1 LCYNTPQYKELEVL
15 NHMLDR
21 AEQLSDKLV
30 AWRREFHMHP
40 ELGFEETRTAAR
52 VAEQVAALGYR
63 VRTGVART
71 GVVADLGEGHP
82 VVAIRADIDALP
94 IQETNDVA
102 YASQVP
108 GVMHACG
115 HDAHTA
121 MALGVATLLREES
134 FPGTIRFLFQPSE
147 ERGDEEGISGAPRM
161 VEDGAM
167 EGVDAVLALHVW
179 PASPTGTIA
188 IAGGPVSAGVDTF
201 RATIIGHGGHG
212 AYPHLTVDPVFV
224 AGHVIL
230 ALHGIVSRRLRPI
243 DPAVVTVGSIHGGRA
258 ANVIPAQVDI
268 TGTVRFM
275 NQAVREQIHTEIE
288 RALETARVMGGDYA
302 LHFEPGGLPM
312 VNDKAIADAIREVAV
327 ELLGADRV
335 LPQEMSMG
343 SEDFGAFCDLAP
355 GAMFRLGCL
364 IEGDERQ
371 GHNAC
376 FDIDEDCMPVG
387 VAVVAETALR
397 LLRSAKPLG

>member
-1 LCYNTPQYKELEVL
+1 
-15 NHMLDR
+15 MLDR
-21 AEQLSDKLV
+21 ARALSDELV

-40 ELGFEETRTAAR
+40 ELGFEETRTSAR
-52 VAEQVAALGYR
+52 VAGTMKSLGYR
-63 VRTGVART
+63 VRSGVART
-71 GVVADLGEGHP
+71 GVVAELGQGHP

-94 IQETNDVA
+94 VQEANDVD

-121 MALGVATLLREES
+121 MALGVATLLQQET

-179 PASPTGTIA
+179 PTCPTGTIA
-188 IAGGPVSAGVDTF
+188 IEGGPASAGVDTF
-201 RATIIGHGGHG
+201 RATIVGRGGHG
-212 AYPHLTVDPVFV
+212 AYPHRTVDPIFI

-258 ANVIPAQVDI
+258 ANVIPAQVDL
-268 TGTVRFM
+268 TGTLRFTS
-275 NQAVREQIHTEIE
+275 QEVREQIHAEIE
-288 RALETARVMGGDYA
+288 RALEMTRVMGGDYV
-302 LHFEPGGLPM
+302 LQFDPGGLPM
-312 VNDKAIADAIREVAV
+312 VNDESVAGCIREVGV
-327 ELLGADRV
+327 ELLGADNV
-335 LPQEMSMG
+335 LAQAMSMG
-343 SEDFGAFCDLAP
+343 SEDFGAFSDLAP

-364 IEGDERQ
+364 IEGDERL
-371 GHNAC
+371 GHNAR

-387 VAVVAETALR
+387 VAILAGTALR
-397 LLRSAKPLG
+397 LLHSTEVPL